1 MRSRRHLA
9 SLLSALGLLALAV
22 AACQPLPQPFQP
34 AATKKSA
41 NPLLNLPDRSGIV
54 VRPVQG
60 MPADSGSA
68 LAQQMAIAL
77 LDRNLPAFTERGN
90 TSSLELTGQAIATPL
105 NGMRS
110 EIRVIW
116 QVSDPNGIQR
126 GEHALDIA
134 TRKAAWTQ
142 GSPTL
147 LREIAQKSA
156 GKIAEIIQGPEER
169 DRTAGRVK
177 RTLHVWKI
185 DGAPETAGALLRS
198 ELETALR
205 RAALRVS
212 SGMRD
217 DSLVI
222 VGIVTLAPP
231 PSGTPAPEEQREL
244 GLEWTVMS
252 PDGREFG
259 KLHQKNTVAADAL
272 ENEWPS
278 IARGIALGAAE
289 GIGDILA
296 KVPESALSAAGTP
309 PVEVPGAAQQQPAR

>member
-1 MRSRRHLA
+1 M
-9 SLLSALGLLALAV
+9 ALAV

-34 AATKKSA
+34 AAAKKSS

-54 VRPVQG
+54 VRPVKG
-60 MPADSGSA
+60 MPAETGSA
-68 LAQQMAIAL
+68 LAREMASAL
-77 LDRNLPAFTERGN
+77 IDRNLPAFTERGN
-90 TSSLELTGQAIATPL
+90 LSSLELTAQAIASPT
-105 NGMRS
+105 GDARS
-110 EIRVIW
+110 DIRVIW
-116 QVSDPNGIQR
+116 RVSDPNGIQR
-126 GEHALDIA
+126 GEHIFDIA
-134 TRKAAWTQ
+134 TRKTAWAQ

-156 GKIAEIIQGPEER
+156 GKIAAIIQGPAER
-169 DRTAGRVK
+169 DSTVGREE

-212 SGMRD
+212 SRMRD

-231 PSGTPAPEEQREL
+231 PSGTPAPEGQREL

-259 KLHQKNTVAADAL
+259 KLQQKNTVATDAL
-272 ENEWPS
+272 ENDWPR
-278 IARGIALGAAE
+278 IARGIALGAAQ
-289 GIGDILA
+289 GIGDILG
-296 KVPESALSAAGTP
+296 KVPESALS
-309 PVEVPGAAQQQPAR
+309 GASPATDGVQAQPAR